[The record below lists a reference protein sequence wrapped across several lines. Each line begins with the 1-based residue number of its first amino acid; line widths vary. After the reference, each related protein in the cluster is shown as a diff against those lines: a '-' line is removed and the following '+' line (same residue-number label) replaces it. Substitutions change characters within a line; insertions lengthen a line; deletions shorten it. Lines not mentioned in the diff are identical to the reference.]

1 MRKLIRKYPQLEEE
15 LFKSYDILSNS
26 GFEIIIEDGQ
36 MIVYHKRGCIELD
49 GEEGLVIVDDDYR
62 DEYDERQDEIFS

>member
-1 MRKLIRKYPQLEEE
+1 MRELIRKYPQLEEE
-15 LFKSYDILSNS
+15 LFKGYDILSNS
-26 GFEIIIEDGQ
+26 GFEIIIEDGS

-49 GEEGLVIVDDDYR
+49 YEEGLVIVDDDYR